1 MTSSRHIAAERQHD
15 SLREVIIATA
25 AEMTAQMGWAKVTM
39 SAVAEQV
46 GVSRQT
52 IYNEVTS
59 RSHLAEAMVMQELGR
74 FLLAVESAFE
84 THQPDAGQCIHA
96 ATEAVL
102 EFGEANAL
110 LRAIVSPDH
119 GSNTELLPLLTT
131 RGAGLIEMATIVVSR
146 GLGRCSVGLVGPER
160 ERAADVIVR
169 TVLSHLME
177 PRCTKAQVAE
187 QMAWLI
193 SRMGQSE
200 RPSA

>member
-1 MTSSRHIAAERQHD
+1 MISSYIAEARPHD

-25 AEMTAQMGWAKVTM
+25 AEMTAQSGWAKVTM
-39 SAVAEQV
+39 SAIADRV

-84 THQPDAGQCIHA
+84 THQPDAGAGVRA
-96 ATEAVL
+96 ATETVL
-102 EFGEANAL
+102 EFGESNAL
-110 LRAIVSPDH
+110 LRAIVSAEH

-131 RGAGLIEMATIVVSR
+131 RGAGLVEVATVVVSR
-146 GLGRCSVGLVGPER
+146 GLGRCSVRLSEVER
-160 ERAADVIVR
+160 ELAADVIVR

-177 PRCTKAQVAE
+177 PSRTPAQVAE
-187 QMAWLI
+187 QLAWLI
-193 SRMGQSE
+193 NRLDQSD
-200 RPSA
+200 